1 MCATPKWQPH
11 LYTGGRGATLPP
23 DPTRV
28 QLPCRGSLCA
38 FSVQHSAFA
47 ALWSTHSDSKLLAR
61 EVFSIRK

>member
-23 DPTRV
+23 DPGAIAMPRFTVRILRSALV
-28 QLPCRGSLCA
+28 
-38 FSVQHSAFA
+38 SAFA